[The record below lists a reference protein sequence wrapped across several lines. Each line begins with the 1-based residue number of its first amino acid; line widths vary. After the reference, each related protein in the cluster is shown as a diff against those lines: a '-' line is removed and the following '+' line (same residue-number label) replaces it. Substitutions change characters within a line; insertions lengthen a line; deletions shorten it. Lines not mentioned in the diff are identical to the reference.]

1 MRRSSVLCVSFFIIR
16 TAQTKWLR
24 FLLLSFMTM
33 GFLWIHQVFLP
44 VLVSGAYLAA
54 VIRCGSA
61 LTGVSWTGTDA
72 FRNTMGSRAWQILP
86 WAAAF

>member
-1 MRRSSVLCVSFFIIR
+1 MDPQVL
-16 TAQTKWLR
+16 
-24 FLLLSFMTM
+24 
-33 GFLWIHQVFLP
+33 LP

-61 LTGVSWTGTDA
+61 AEASPGPAQTP